1 MRAGFMK
8 SPVLLAGAWMMGA
21 LASFTTMAI
30 CGRELSV
37 NFSTSQIM
45 FWRGF
50 VALTLV
56 IIFLQFFGWRQI
68 RTGVFRIHSFRA
80 AAHFGAQFCW
90 FYAIPLIT
98 LTELFALEF
107 TMPIW
112 AAILAALFLG
122 ERLTKIRVLAIGLGF
137 AGVMLIIRPGIVD
150 EVGIGAYFALAAAVG
165 YGIATVTMRMLAQRD
180 TPLCILFYM
189 SLIQLPLGF
198 ILALD
203 EWEWPD
209 PISQGPWILMI
220 GITGLSA
227 HYCMANAM
235 RLAEATVVVTMDFM
249 RLPLIAV
256 VGYLFYGEILDVWVG
271 GGAMLVCI
279 GIYLIVSE
287 ANRRAA
293 E

>member
-1 MRAGFMK
+1 MK

-37 NFSTSQIM
+37 NFSTPQIM

-122 ERLTKIRVLAIGLGF
+122 ERVTKIRVLAIGLGF
-137 AGVMLIIRPGIVD
+137 AGVMVIIRPGIVD

>member
-37 NFSTSQIM
+37 NFSTPQIM

-137 AGVMLIIRPGIVD
+137 AGVMVIIRPGIVD

-220 GITGLSA
+220 GLTGLSA

-256 VGYLFYGEILDVWVG
+256 VGYLFYGEILEVWVG
-271 GGAMLVCI
+271 GGAILVCI

>member
-21 LASFTTMAI
+21 LVSFTTMAI

-56 IIFLQFFGWRQI
+56 IIFLQFFGWGQI
-68 RTGVFRIHSFRA
+68 RTDVFRIHSFRA
-80 AAHFGAQFCW
+80 VAHFGAQFCW

-137 AGVMLIIRPGIVD
+137 AGVMVIIRPGIVV

-165 YGIATVTMRMLAQRD
+165 YGIATVTMRMLAQHD

-198 ILALD
+198 ILALND
-203 EWEWPD
+203 WEWPD
-209 PISQGPWILMI
+209 PVSQGPWILMI
-220 GITGLSA
+220 GLSGLSA

-256 VGYLFYGEILDVWVG
+256 VGYLFYGEILEVWVG
-271 GGAMLVCI
+271 GGAILVCI

-287 ANRRAA
+287 ATRRAA

>member
-1 MRAGFMK
+1 MK
-8 SPVLLAGAWMMGA
+8 SPVLLAGAWMMGT

-37 NFSTSQIM
+37 NFSTPQIM

-220 GITGLSA
+220 GLSGLSA

-256 VGYLFYGEILDVWVG
+256 VGYLFYGEILEVWVG
-271 GGAMLVCI
+271 GGAILVCI

>member
-21 LASFTTMAI
+21 LVSFTTMAI

-56 IIFLQFFGWRQI
+56 IIFLQFFGWGQI
-68 RTGVFRIHSFRA
+68 RTDVFRIHSFRSV
-80 AAHFGAQFCW
+80 AHFGAQFCW

-137 AGVMLIIRPGIVD
+137 AGVMVIIRPGIVV

-165 YGIATVTMRMLAQRD
+165 YGIATVTMRMLAQHD
-180 TPLCILFYM
+180 TPLCILFHM

-198 ILALD
+198 ILALND
-203 EWEWPD
+203 WEWPD
-209 PISQGPWILMI
+209 PISQGPWILML
-220 GITGLSA
+220 GLSGLSA
-227 HYCMANAM
+227 HFCMANAM

-256 VGYLFYGEILDVWVG
+256 VGYLFYGEILEVWVG
-271 GGAMLVCI
+271 GGAILVCI

-287 ANRRAA
+287 ATRRAA